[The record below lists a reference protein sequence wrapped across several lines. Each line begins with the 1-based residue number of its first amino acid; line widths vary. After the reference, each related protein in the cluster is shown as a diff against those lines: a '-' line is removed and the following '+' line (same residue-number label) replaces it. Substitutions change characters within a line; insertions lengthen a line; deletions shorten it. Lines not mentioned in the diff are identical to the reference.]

1 MGFRNRLLAVED
13 FLLNGEESGS
23 LCSPLSARRKAEMG
37 DGFKAC
43 SFPVI
48 FAFLAV
54 IIILC

>member
-1 MGFRNRLLAVED
+1 MLAVED
-13 FLLNGEESGS
+13 FLLNGKESGS
-23 LCSPLSARRKAEMG
+23 LCAPLSARRKAEMG